1 MGFGRGG
8 LAHEHRRPG
17 TGEEA
22 GGQEGSDRAVD
33 RRTARLHRD
42 AARRDRANGSRHRR
56 QTGPSQRRR
65 GVFQEV
71 AAGFNVKSDDART
84 KPPLTSPAE
93 IIRPSAERYC
103 MKAPETEGPTMLPTV

>member
-1 MGFGRGG
+1 MGFGRGRMD
-8 LAHEHRRPG
+8 HEHRRPG

-33 RRTARLHRD
+33 RRTARIHRD

-93 IIRPSAERYC
+93 IISTTPSLFGENAGES
-103 MKAPETEGPTMLPTV
+103 AS